1 MSLTE
6 HFGRTP
12 AAFQAVA
19 SLFRLLGASEDPVAF
34 IRHARDGNIE
44 AAFDTIDRP
53 NDELHRE
60 ATAMRKLALDADADA
75 PEPTDDER
83 EILFP

>member
-1 MSLTE
+1 MSLTD

-19 SLFRLLGASEDPVAF
+19 TLFRLLGASEDPVAF
-34 IRHARDGNIE
+34 IQHARAGDIE

-60 ATAMRKLALDADADA
+60 VTAMREFSVEAGADA
-75 PEPTDDER
+75 PEPSDEER
-83 EILFP
+83 ELLSS

>member
-34 IRHARDGNIE
+34 IKHARDGDID

-60 ATAMRKLALDADADA
+60 VTAMRELALEAGEGA
-75 PEPTDDER
+75 PEPSEEER
-83 EILFP
+83 ELLDA

>member
-1 MSLTE
+1 MNPTK

-34 IRHARDGNIE
+34 IRHARRGDIE
-44 AAFDTIDRP
+44 AAFDTVNRP
-53 NDELHRE
+53 NEELHRE
-60 ATAMRKLALDADADA
+60 VTAMRKLALETSASSG
-75 PEPTDDER
+75 
-83 EILFP
+83 